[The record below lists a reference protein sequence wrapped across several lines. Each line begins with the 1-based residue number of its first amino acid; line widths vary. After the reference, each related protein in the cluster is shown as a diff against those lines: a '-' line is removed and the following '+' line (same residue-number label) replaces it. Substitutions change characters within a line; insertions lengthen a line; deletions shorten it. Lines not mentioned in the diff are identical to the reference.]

1 MKDTLKTIDPAPAID
16 PAVMADLEAVCNTKG
31 IVRDPDLL
39 RRINE
44 RSETLRR
51 QTLATFG
58 VQEIAADIVREMRD
72 AE

>member
-1 MKDTLKTIDPAPAID
+1 MATVERPSVID

-31 IVRDPDLL
+31 IVRDPELL
-39 RRINE
+39 RRVTARADQVRNE
-44 RSETLRR
+44 LLEK
-51 QTLATFG
+51 FG